1 MGYQQSNWLEYE
13 MRKWQEEK
21 YGNMELN
28 EYQKKA
34 KSYAIYPESYRI
46 TYPAL
51 GLSGEAGEIANKVKK
66 LIRDEYNKEDFEQK
80 KIDIAFEIGDVL
92 WYCATLAQDLGVS
105 LSVIAAQNLDKL
117 EDRKQRN
124 AIQGDGDNR

>member
-1 MGYQQSNWLEYE
+1 

-28 EYQKKA
+28 EYQKRA

-66 LIRDEYNKEDFEQK
+66 LIRDEYNKEDYEQK
-80 KIDIAFEIGDVL
+80 KVDIAFEIGDVL

-124 AIQGDGDNR
+124 AIHGDGDNR

>member
-1 MGYQQSNWLEYE
+1 MWLEYE
-13 MRKWQEEK
+13 MHKWIEDK
-21 YGNMELN
+21 YGKMELN

-51 GLSGEAGEIANKVKK
+51 GLAGEAGEIANKVKK
-66 LIRDEYNKEDFEQK
+66 FLRDGYNQEDFEQK

-92 WYCATLAQDLGVS
+92 WYCATLAQDLDVP
-105 LSVIAAQNLDKL
+105 LSVIATQNLDKL
-117 EDRKQRN
+117 EDRNYSNPENKDDWSN
-124 AIQGDGDNR
+124 TDNEW

>member
-1 MGYQQSNWLEYE
+1 MNKLEQEANNWMKERKMMSSITATEYQIRAAETAIFPKEKALEY
-13 MRKWQEEK
+13 
-21 YGNMELN
+21 L
-28 EYQKKA
+28 
-34 KSYAIYPESYRI
+34 
-46 TYPAL
+46 TL

-66 LIRDEYNKEDFEQK
+66 LIRDEYNKEDYEQK
-80 KIDIAFEIGDVL
+80 KVDIAFEIGDVL

-124 AIQGDGDNR
+124 AIKGDGDNR

>member
-1 MGYQQSNWLEYE
+1 MQWLEYE
-13 MRKWQEEK
+13 MLKWQEEK

-51 GLSGEAGEIANKVKK
+51 GLAGEAGEIANKVKK
-66 LIRDEYNKEDFEQK
+66 LIRDEYNTEDYEK
-80 KIDIAFEIGDVL
+80 KKVDIAFEIGDVL

>member
-1 MGYQQSNWLEYE
+1 MKTNSTWLEYE
-13 MRKWQEEK
+13 MAKWKEEK
-21 YGNMELN
+21 YPNMQLN

-51 GLSGEAGEIANKVKK
+51 GLAGEAGEIANKVKK
-66 LIRDEYNKEDFEQK
+66 LIRDGYNQEDYEQK

-92 WYCATLAQDLGVS
+92 WYCATLAQDLDVP
-105 LSVIAAQNLDKL
+105 LSVIATQNLDKL